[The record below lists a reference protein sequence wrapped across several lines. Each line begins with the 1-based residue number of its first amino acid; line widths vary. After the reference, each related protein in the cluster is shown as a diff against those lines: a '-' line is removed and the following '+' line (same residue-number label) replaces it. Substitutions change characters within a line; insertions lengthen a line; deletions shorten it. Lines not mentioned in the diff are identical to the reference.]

1 MRWITDL
8 GSVYFKSGFI
18 VTVVVI
24 DLYLIKHPWICSH
37 KAALLIIILS
47 PKGRYWLTECV
58 VTLLFS
64 CSVLS
69 DSLRPHELQHTRL
82 PYPSLFPWIC
92 SNSYPLS
99 QWYLPTISSSVA
111 LNLSQHQGLF
121 QWVGSLHQVAKYW
134 SSNFSTTPSNE
145 YSELI
150 SFQIDWFDLV
160 AAQGTLIN
168 WYFFIVGTVPSI
180 PCSIWHHC
188 PPSQRCGWDAILTLV
203 GAHGTSFLC
212 CVFPQSS
219 GKTVIPCI
227 ENGKNVHNLASIFSR
242 WVFHSS
248 RYFLLSFLY
257 YYYYYF
263 AKT

>member
-99 QWYLPTISSSVA
+99 QWYLPTISSSGCPQSFPA
-111 LNLSQHQGLF
+111 SGSFPMSWLFASGGQILELQLQHQ
-121 QWVGSLHQVAKYW
+121 
-134 SSNFSTTPSNE
+134 
-145 YSELI
+145 
-150 SFQIDWFDLV
+150 SFQRIFRVDFLSDWLV
-160 AAQGTLIN
+160 
-168 WYFFIVGTVPSI
+168 WS
-180 PCSIWHHC
+180 PCC
-188 PPSQRCGWDAILTLV
+188 PRDS
-203 GAHGTSFLC
+203 H
-212 CVFPQSS
+212 
-219 GKTVIPCI
+219 
-227 ENGKNVHNLASIFSR
+227 
-242 WVFHSS
+242 
-248 RYFLLSFLY
+248 
-257 YYYYYF
+257 
-263 AKT
+263 